1 MRLILVH
8 GEAIVAVNPTP
19 FEHLAQGLGAKTN
32 TFRLQSADVDG
43 GDLERRSGRRQ
54 QGGDGMEGLGVG
66 QLERRRSDSHG
77 RRLNPSLTA
86 YDVSD
91 RHYNETATPFNWRFT
106 TDDLIAMLE
115 RVVTSNSQ
123 AAGLAGRALGGPG
136 QVRTVK
142 RWHARVPMAS
152 MTHASCRPVMG
163 GHQPP
168 STGAVF
174 TVNEYGGKP
183 PIAFRAS
190 SCASERDGSS
200 T

>member
-1 MRLILVH
+1 
-8 GEAIVAVNPTP
+8 
-19 FEHLAQGLGAKTN
+19 
-32 TFRLQSADVDG
+32 
-43 GDLERRSGRRQ
+43 
-54 QGGDGMEGLGVG
+54 MEGLGVG
-66 QLERRRSDSHG
+66 QLERRRSVGHG
-77 RRLNPSLTA
+77 RRLDPSLTA
-86 YDVSD
+86 SDVSD

-106 TDDLIAMLE
+106 TDDLTAMLE
-115 RVVTSNSQ
+115 RVVTSSTTRWCRPT
-123 AAGLAGRALGGPG
+123 GRALGRTT

-168 STGAVF
+168 STGVVF

-190 SCASERDGSS
+190 SCARERDGSS